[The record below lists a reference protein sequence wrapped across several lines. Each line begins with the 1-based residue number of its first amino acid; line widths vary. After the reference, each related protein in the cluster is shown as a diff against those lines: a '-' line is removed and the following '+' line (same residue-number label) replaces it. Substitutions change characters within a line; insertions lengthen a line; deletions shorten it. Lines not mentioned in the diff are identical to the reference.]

1 LCCDIEESG
10 GVGVNYTSEIFDRLN
25 IQHIREFLLHGV
37 PCCEISDKS
46 YEDRIDELQK
56 AVIERVES
64 GFSDNREREAVIS
77 QIFNYVD
84 AVESVYME
92 IGIKCGAALAVQLFS
107 SNKLK

>member
-1 LCCDIEESG
+1 M
-10 GVGVNYTSEIFDRLN
+10 NYTSEIFERAN

-56 AVIERVES
+56 AAISSVER
-64 GFSDNREREAVIS
+64 GFSDTREREAVVS
-77 QIFNYVD
+77 QIFNYAD

-92 IGIKCGAALAVQLFS
+92 IGMKCGMLLAVQLLCS
-107 SNKLK
+107 GRVK

>member
-1 LCCDIEESG
+1 M
-10 GVGVNYTSEIFDRLN
+10 NYTSEIFDRVN

-56 AVIERVES
+56 AVISSVEC
-64 GFSDNREREAVIS
+64 GFSDSREREAMVS
-77 QIFNYVD
+77 QIFNYAN

-92 IGIKCGAALAVQLFS
+92 IGIKCGVAIAVQSLIGIR
-107 SNKLK
+107 

>member
-1 LCCDIEESG
+1 M
-10 GVGVNYTSEIFDRLN
+10 NYTSEIFDRVN

-56 AVIERVES
+56 AGISSVER
-64 GFSDNREREAVIS
+64 GFSDNREREAVVS
-77 QIFNYVD
+77 QIFSYAD

-92 IGIKCGAALAVQLFS
+92 IGMKCGMALAVQLLS
-107 SNKLK
+107 GGK